1 MGLLDKIKNVFGV
14 GNDAAVEDEF
24 TNIITSTLNE
34 YRSKNKFFWSP
45 VINETSVWTEQV
57 KNWPDKKKISFIH
70 FNHTNPLLDENSA
83 ELNDVLTKGF
93 MVSRQAELIILK

>member
-34 YRSKNKFFWSP
+34 YRSKNKFFWSYRYY
-45 VINETSVWTEQV
+45 ILLIQMKKLKQ
-57 KNWPDKKKISFIH
+57 KN
-70 FNHTNPLLDENSA
+70 
-83 ELNDVLTKGF
+83 
-93 MVSRQAELIILK
+93 